1 MKTPL
6 VLIVGAG
13 PSGMTMAIE
22 LRRFGLDVRIID
34 KSGHPAQ
41 HSQALVV
48 QARTLEQLQRYG
60 VAATAVASGR
70 KLTRGEFF
78 SEGKRILSIDL
89 HNISSRYPYALFLP
103 QSETEAIL
111 NRHMESFG
119 VRIERETEL
128 LGFEESGLAE
138 AAVSAL
144 LRHADGSQEQ
154 IQPRWIIGCDGAH
167 SVVRQHAGIDFAGAG
182 TSLSFFL
189 GDLELEGPDTPGDV
203 LSIHFHHGNVVFM
216 GRLSDKFTRVIVALH
231 SNQSHSQEND
241 PQTDSPKRD
250 LTFADFQRPID
261 EAGIRV
267 KILSSDW
274 MTPFHVN
281 DRQASHYRKGSVFLV
296 GDASHIH
303 SPVGGQGM
311 NTGMQDAANLAW
323 KLSAVAHGADD
334 HLLDSY
340 EEERAAVGKAL
351 LSFTG
356 RGLKLATTANPLLE
370 KLRDTLLP
378 HLVGLHSVQKAVL
391 GFISETA
398 IEYRSSSI
406 VSDHGGDGALRAG
419 DRLPDI
425 HIGEQDKGSTLLER
439 WKEPDH
445 LAILLNAT
453 DEEAAD
459 MAAGFAAIPIY
470 SLHGSD
476 LDDEGRNLMG
486 GEKKLFILR
495 PDGYIGFRA
504 PLTKRDELTAYV
516 SKVGVIH
523 PDFEH

>member
-1 MKTPL
+1 MQTPL
-6 VLIVGAG
+6 ILIVGAG
-13 PSGMTMAIE
+13 PTGMTMAIE
-22 LRRFGLDVRIID
+22 LRRFGLEVRIID
-34 KSGHPAQ
+34 KSDHPAL

-60 VAATAVASGR
+60 IAAAAVASGR
-70 KLTRGEFF
+70 RLTRGEFF

-89 HNISSRYPYALFLP
+89 HNIPSRYPYALFLP

-111 NRHMESFG
+111 NRHMESLG

-128 LGFEESGLAE
+128 LGFKQTGLLAGSPE
-138 AAVSAL
+138 AGVSAS
-144 LRHADGSQEQ
+144 LRHADGSQEHV
-154 IQPRWIIGCDGAH
+154 QPRWIIGCDGAH
-167 SVVRQHAGIDFAGAG
+167 SVVRQHAGIDFEGGG

-189 GDLELEGPDTPGDV
+189 GDFEIEGPDAPGDA
-203 LSIHFHHGNVVFM
+203 LSIHFYHGNVVVM
-216 GRLSDKFTRVIVALH
+216 GQLSDKFTRVIVALH
-231 SNQSHSQEND
+231 SEQKND
-241 PQTDSPKRD
+241 TKRD
-250 LTFADFQRPID
+250 LTFQDFQGPID

-274 MTPFHVN
+274 MTPFRVN
-281 DRQASHYRKGSVFLV
+281 DRQASLYRKGSVFLA

-334 HLLDSY
+334 RLLDSY
-340 EEERAAVGKAL
+340 QEERAAVGKAL

-370 KLRDTLLP
+370 KLRDILLP
-378 HLVGLHSVQKAVL
+378 HIVSLHSVQKAML

-406 VSDHGGDGALRAG
+406 VSDHGGDGFLRAG

-425 HIGEQDKGSTLLER
+425 HIGEQDKGSTLLES
-439 WKEPDH
+439 WTEPEH

-453 DEEAAD
+453 DEEATN
-459 MAAGFAAIPIY
+459 MAAGFAGIPIY

-495 PDGYIGFRA
+495 PDGYVGFRA
-504 PLTKRDELTAYV
+504 PLAKRDELRAYV
-516 SKVGVIH
+516 SKVGMVH
-523 PDFEH
+523 PSFDHK